1 MNNIIDYAKQAQK
14 AFKNYLKNNEIDY
27 KTCEKIYN
35 YINSIESITPEE
47 KKELDKFINDNY
59 FDTIHLANIYTNNER
74 KKTLKKQFIRMI
86 PISMAKPDGK
96 IYKASGN
103 FTPFINLNNKKQAI
117 KIKTYP
123 KKKV

>member
-14 AFKNYLKNNEIDY
+14 AFKNYLKNNKIDY

-47 KKELDKFINDNY
+47 KNELDKFINDNS
-59 FDTIHLANIYTNNER
+59 FDTIHLANIYINNER

-96 IYKASGN
+96 IYKANGN
-103 FTPFINLNNKKQAI
+103 FTGLIHSNYQKQMI

-123 KKKV
+123 KNRG